1 MSIEVQNVKKLL
13 REIEILATIN
23 TKDRAALAKINRE
36 TGKIYVNA
44 LRSNIKNYGR
54 TIFVRRKSGGNM
66 DITPGTLRRSIGS
79 WTPKGVKTGLILTG
93 PRTNHRPFTKKT
105 QDNADGWFAH
115 FVEAGTFPD
124 EFGGK
129 QSGNPN
135 HGVFKRTRGSVYNT
149 MKSKQIAAYAQY
161 IKNKRLK

>member
-23 TKDRAALAKINRE
+23 TKDRSALRKINRE
-36 TGKIYVNA
+36 TGKVYVSA
-44 LRSNIKNYGR
+44 LRSNIKNHKR
-54 TIFVRRKSGGNM
+54 TILVRRQSGTKI

-79 WTPKGVKTGLILTG
+79 WAPKGTKTGLILTG
-93 PRTNHRPFTKKT
+93 PRTNHKPFAKKT

-129 QSGNPN
+129 QSDHRNYR
-135 HGVFKRTRGSVYNT
+135 VFERTRTSVYGT

>member
-1 MSIEVQNVKKLL
+1 MSIEVQNVNKLL

-23 TKDRAALAKINRE
+23 TKDRTALRKINRE
-36 TGKIYVNA
+36 TGKVYVSA
-44 LRSNIKNYGR
+44 LRSNIKNYGK
-54 TIFVRRKSGGNM
+54 TIFVRRKSGTSI

-79 WTPKGVKTGLILTG
+79 WSPKGQKTGLILSG
-93 PRTNHRPFTKKT
+93 PRTNTLGRKT

-135 HGVFKRTRGSVYNT
+135 HGVFERTRGAVYNT
-149 MKSKQIAAYAQY
+149 MKSKQITAYAQY